1 MVATFRYRVYEP
13 ETPRD
18 LPLELVQEW
27 TSPLQLEVGQEVELE
42 NSSARWRIATI
53 ADDPDPAFDG
63 RVFFEVSATPPG
75 EPPTQV
81 PR

>member
-27 TSPLQLEVGQEVELE
+27 SGLQLKVGQELE
-42 NSSARWRIATI
+42 WKSGATWRIAAI
-53 ADDPDPAFDG
+53 EDDPDPAFNG
-63 RVFFEVSATPPG
+63 RVFFEVS
-75 EPPTQV
+75 V
-81 PR
+81 S